1 MLEVYSK
8 EFKAFSRNYYEN
20 AIEFWK
26 NNDTEGTTIKG
37 KITVNGK
44 NIQLDYNIKD
54 GDKIVHS
61 TVREETPIYDEL
73 PRVIISTDD
82 FIVVDKPSSIPVHA
96 CGNFRFNTLQS
107 ILEKDL
113 NYVEPTDSNKEAKGI
128 VKTVHRLD
136 R

>member
-1 MLEVYSK
+1 LLEVYSK

-113 NYVEPTDSNKEAKGI
+113 NYVEPTD
-128 VKTVHRLD
+128 
-136 R
+136 